1 MGPAS
6 ASSAASTADSREAP
20 KTPTSC
26 RRSSDRSRTAA
37 QPPACSVPQSEPH
50 VVPSRRV
57 PRPSSLAPAR
67 IRLGLPG
74 CRIFTP
80 AQPSHSVASSEGLL
94 LRRLHHFFPHGDAV
108 AQLLSAFGVF
118 AIGYLMRPIGGVLV
132 GHIGDRFGRRTALIF
147 SVTAMAIPTFLMGL
161 LPGYQTIGV
170 LAPIGLTLLRVVQ
183 GLSVG
188 GEYASSMVFLVEHAP
203 ERRRGL
209 MGALAATGG
218 AIGTLLG
225 SAAGAAFAASMST
238 AALDA
243 WGWRIPFLLGLVVGI
258 AGYILRRHV
267 LETGVAEKRMRAPIV
282 ETLHDH
288 RRVIAAFAGLSVFSA
303 VTFYIGFVYMVSWLQ
318 TADGIPPSRALEI
331 NTFSMVVSLPVLIAA
346 GWLSDWIGRKP
357 LMLLASMGG
366 LIGALPLFWL
376 LNHPSEVFAQLGQL
390 GLVLLSG
397 LYYGALPAT
406 LVEAAPSTVRCTAV
420 ALGYN
425 LCVGLFGGLSPL
437 VATWLV
443 ERTGDEIAPA
453 FLIMAA
459 AAVTFVTLLNF
470 QETYRAPLAV
480 ASRITA
486 AK

>member
-1 MGPAS
+1 LPDTGGEMNS
-6 ASSAASTADSREAP
+6 A
-20 KTPTSC
+20 
-26 RRSSDRSRTAA
+26 
-37 QPPACSVPQSEPH
+37 H
-50 VVPSRRV
+50 IRRV
-57 PRPSSLAPAR
+57 IAAGMIGNALEWYDFAIYGYFAVQIGR
-67 IRLGLPG
+67 
-74 CRIFTP
+74 
-80 AQPSHSVASSEGLL
+80 
-94 LRRLHHFFPHGDAV
+94 HFFPHGDAV

-132 GHIGDRFGRRTALIF
+132 GHIGDRFGRRTALVF
-147 SVTAMAIPTFLMGL
+147 SVTAMAMPTFLMGL

-170 LAPIGLTLLRVVQ
+170 LAPVGLTLLRVLQ

-188 GEYASSMVFLVEHAP
+188 GEYTSSMVFLVEHAP
-203 ERRRGL
+203 EGRRGL

-225 SAAGAAFAASMST
+225 SVVGAAFAASMST

-243 WGWRIPFLLGLVVGI
+243 WGWRIPFLLGLVVGF

-282 ETLHDH
+282 ETLRDH
-288 RRVIAAFAGLSVFSA
+288 RRVVATFAGLSVFSA

-346 GWLSDWIGRKP
+346 GWLSDRVGRKP
-357 LMLLASMGG
+357 LMLLATMGG

-376 LNHPSEVFAQLGQL
+376 LNHPSELFAQLGQL
-390 GLVLLSG
+390 GLVLVSG
-397 LYYGALPAT
+397 LYYGALPGT
-406 LVEAAPSTVRCTAV
+406 LVEAAPPTVRCTAV

-437 VATWLV
+437 AATWLV

-459 AAVTFVTLLNF
+459 AAVTLVTLFNF
-470 QETYRAPLAV
+470 QETYRAPLGV
-480 ASRITA
+480 APRTKA